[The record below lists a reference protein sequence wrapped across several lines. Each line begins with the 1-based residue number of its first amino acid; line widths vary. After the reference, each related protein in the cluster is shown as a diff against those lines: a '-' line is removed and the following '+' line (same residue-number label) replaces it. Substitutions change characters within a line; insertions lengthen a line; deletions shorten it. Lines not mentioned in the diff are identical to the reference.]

1 MCAVARGKKW
11 KNDCVTKVNS
21 WIVFVWSKSRMIE
34 FLYLDIWT
42 CTVGDHYGKKFAGFS
57 GLL

>member
-1 MCAVARGKKW
+1 
-11 KNDCVTKVNS
+11 
-21 WIVFVWSKSRMIE
+21 MIE